1 MSSLD
6 AVLKQYEQGQVQNN
20 SPKNNI
26 SREDRLKKYFATY
39 LPQGEKEGE
48 ANIRILPTSDG
59 SSPFKEVFFHEIQVD
74 GKWVKLMDPGKNG
87 DGSPTGERSPLNEVE
102 EALKLTGNQKDKEIA
117 RQYRSKKFY
126 IVKVIDRDAEDDGV
140 KFWRFKWNY
149 KGDGVMD
156 KIIPIFQKRGDVT
169 DTKQGRDLTLMLKS
183 VPLPNGKG
191 SYTVVS
197 MVLAEDPSV
206 LSVDESQVKEWVGNS
221 ETYKD
226 VYSQKPVEYLEAVSR
241 GETPVWDTDLKKY
254 VYGDSSQETINMGGN
269 VTSTTPNSSPVDPQA
284 GQESDSDL
292 PF

>member
-39 LPQGEKEGE
+39 LPKGETEGE

-59 SSPFKEVFFHEIQVD
+59 SSPFKEVFFHEVQVD

-140 KFWRFKWNY
+140 KFWRFEWNY

-191 SYTVVS
+191 NYTVVS
-197 MVLAEDPSV
+197 MVLAEDPSP
-206 LSVDESQVKEWVGNS
+206 LSTDESKTKEWVGNT

-226 VYSQKPVEYLEAVSR
+226 VYSQKPVEYLEAIAR

-254 VYGDSSQETINMGGN
+254 VYGDSQETINMGGTN
-269 VTSTTPNSSPVDPQA
+269 PTQPTNNTPVDPQA

>member
-39 LPQGEKEGE
+39 LPKGETEGE

-59 SSPFKEVFFHEIQVD
+59 SSPFKEVFFHEVQVD

-126 IVKVIDRDAEDDGV
+126 IVKVIDRDAEDEGV

-169 DTKQGRDLTLMLKS
+169 DAKEGRDLTLMLKS

-191 SYTVVS
+191 NYTVVS
-197 MVLAEDPSV
+197 MVLAEDPSP
-206 LSVDESQVKEWVGNS
+206 LSTDETKVKEWLGNT

-226 VYSQKPVEYLEAVSR
+226 VYSQKPVEYLEAIAR
-241 GETPVWDTDLKKY
+241 GETPEWNSDLKKY
-254 VYGDSSQETINMGGN
+254 VYGDTEETITMGGN
-269 VTSTTPNSSPVDPQA
+269 STPTTNVSPVDPQA
-284 GQESDSDL
+284 GQETDSDL

>member
-39 LPQGEKEGE
+39 LPKGETEGE

-59 SSPFKEVFFHEIQVD
+59 SSPFKEVFFHEVQVD

-126 IVKVIDRDAEDDGV
+126 IVKVIDRDAEDEGV

-169 DTKQGRDLTLMLKS
+169 DSKEGRDLTLMLKS

-191 SYTVVS
+191 NYTVVS
-197 MVLAEDPSV
+197 MVLAEDPSP
-206 LSVDESQVKEWVGNS
+206 LSTDEAKVKEWLGNT

-226 VYSQKPVEYLEAVSR
+226 VYSQKPVEYLEAIAR
-241 GETPVWDTDLKKY
+241 GETPVWDSDLKKY
-254 VYGDSSQETINMGGN
+254 VYGDTESSIEMGNTNSTPSNN
-269 VTSTTPNSSPVDPQA
+269 VPVDPQA

>member
-59 SSPFKEVFFHEIQVD
+59 SSPFKEVYFHEVQVD

-149 KGDGVMD
+149 KGDGIMD
-156 KIIPIFQKRGDVT
+156 KIIPIFQKRGDIT
-169 DTKQGRDLTLMLKS
+169 NPKEGRDLTLMLKS
-183 VPLPNGKG
+183 VPLPSGKG
-191 SYTVVS
+191 NYTVVS
-197 MVLAEDPSV
+197 MVLAEDPSL
-206 LSVDESQVKEWVGNS
+206 LSNDESQVKEWVGNT

-254 VYGDSSQETINMGGN
+254 VYGDSETSIDMGTT
-269 VTSTTPNSSPVDPQA
+269 TSSNTNSEKPVDPQA
-284 GQESDSDL
+284 GQETDTDL

>member
-39 LPQGEKEGE
+39 LPKGETEGE

-59 SSPFKEVFFHEIQVD
+59 SSPFKEVFFHEVQVD

-126 IVKVIDRDAEDDGV
+126 IVKVIDRDAEDEGV

-169 DTKQGRDLTLMLKS
+169 DAKEGRDLTLMLKS

-191 SYTVVS
+191 NYTVVS

-206 LSVDESQVKEWVGNS
+206 LSTDEAQVKEWVGNT

-226 VYSQKPVEYLEAVSR
+226 VYSQKPVEYLEAIAR

-254 VYGDSSQETINMGGN
+254 VYGDTEASINMGQPTN
-269 VTSTTPNSSPVDPQA
+269 TNTKTETPVDPQA

>member
-39 LPQGEKEGE
+39 LPKGETEGE

-59 SSPFKEVFFHEIQVD
+59 SSPFKEVFFHEVQVD

-126 IVKVIDRDAEDDGV
+126 IVKVIDRDAEDEGV

-169 DTKQGRDLTLMLKS
+169 DAKEGRDLTLMLKS

-191 SYTVVS
+191 NYTVVS

-206 LSVDESQVKEWVGNS
+206 LSTDEAQVKEWVGNT

-226 VYSQKPVEYLEAVSR
+226 VYSQKPVEYLEAIAR

-254 VYGDSSQETINMGGN
+254 VYGDTEASINMGQPTN
-269 VTSTTPNSSPVDPQA
+269 TNTTTETPVDPQA